1 MQIADNSQYGGRV
14 VAGDA
19 AICDGCVDVARE
31 IIAAKIAERD
41 QPTPPSGFLG
51 RSPTPPLNANPG
63 ARYSGFV

>member
-51 RSPTPPLNANPG
+51 RSPTPP
-63 ARYSGFV
+63 